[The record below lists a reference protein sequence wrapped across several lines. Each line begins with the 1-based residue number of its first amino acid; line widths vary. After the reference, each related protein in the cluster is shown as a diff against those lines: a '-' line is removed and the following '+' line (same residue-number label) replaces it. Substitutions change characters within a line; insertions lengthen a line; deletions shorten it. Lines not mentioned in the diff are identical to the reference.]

1 MYEKNLVLVL
11 LFFIGGNIM
20 GISFQFYNDHHV
32 LAQSN
37 QESEAEDQESEAED
51 QESEAEDQELEAN
64 QEPEAD
70 DQKLSVDA
78 NDNVKITLD
87 GKDDDKDDQI
97 EFDIVGDPSHGQLD
111 NFDKSDGSVT
121 YAPDK
126 DYSGDDDFKFK
137 VIDNNGAES
146 NTATVDIEV
155 KTINQE
161 PEADDQKLSVDAN
174 DNVKITLD
182 GKDDDKDDQIEF
194 DIVGDPSHGQLDNFD
209 KSDGSITYAPD
220 KDYSGDDDF
229 KFKVID
235 NNGAESNTAEVKIN
249 VSPINQPIQGTGN
262 EANQQ
267 GVSNETNQQGVS
279 NETNQQ
285 GVSNETNHEGADNQ
299 TTSTDVQTN
308 IIEADN
314 KAPTAYDQSLSINTN
329 DTIDITLVGDDADND
344 TIQFAIVSNPS
355 DASLDNIDLTKGTVT
370 YIPQTDYVGN
380 DTFAFKVIDDKG
392 AESNTATVSVNVTEN
407 NQTNQP
413 PQVFDQTTD
422 ESNLTDYRYAVWSA
436 GEEEDRYI
444 LFSRSNEGGNSFSSP
459 LSLSGKSRSNVFNPE
474 VSSSGNNV
482 YVVWQGQSKN
492 GNQDIFL
499 RKSSDYGSTFSGT
512 DNLSNDPGGSGN
524 PDVTLDGNS
533 THIAWEGTTPGNN
546 FIFYTKSDEGSD
558 FGSPQKLSGNKGIS
572 YKPEI
577 IVNDES
583 VTDSFTYKAKDAKG
597 AESNVATVDVNMD
610 PIDESTLEDD
620 TKIVSEDTSHE
631 FDITLQANDPDKD
644 PVEFEIVTPP
654 SEGRLEN
661 FDPNSGTVTY
671 VPNENGEIDI
681 HWHNYINGNDRV
693 MTKII
698 DAGEGDNTAA
708 VQNIDPFKTRQ

>member
-1 MYEKNLVLVL
+1 MYEKYLVLVL
-11 LFFIGGNIM
+11 LFFIGGNII
-20 GISFQFYNDHHV
+20 GISFQFYNDHHI

-37 QESEAEDQESEAED
+37 QESEADDQEP
-51 QESEAEDQELEAN
+51 EAN
-64 QEPEAD
+64 QEPEAG
-70 DQKLSVDA
+70 DQEVSVDA
-78 NDNVKITLD
+78 NGNVKITLD
-87 GKDDDKDDQI
+87 GKDDDKDDEI
-97 EFDIVGDPSHGQLD
+97 EFDIVSDPSHGQLD
-111 NFDKSDGSVT
+111 NFDKSDGKVT

-126 DYSGDDDFKFK
+126 DYSGDDEFKFK
-137 VIDNNGAES
+137 VTDNNGAES
-146 NTATVDIEV
+146 NTAKVDIEV
-155 KTINQE
+155 KAINQE
-161 PEADDQKLSVDAN
+161 PEAGDQEVSVDAN
-174 DNVKITLD
+174 GNVKITLD
-182 GKDDDKDDQIEF
+182 GKDDDKDDEIEF
-194 DIVGDPSHGQLDNFD
+194 DIVSDPSHGQLDNFD
-209 KSDGSITYAPD
+209 KSDGKVTYAPD
-220 KDYSGDDDF
+220 KDYSGDDEF
-229 KFKVID
+229 KFKVTD
-235 NNGAESNTAEVKIN
+235 NNGAESNTAEVRIN
-249 VSPINQPIQGTGN
+249 INSINLPIQGTGN
-262 EANQQ
+262 EASQGTGNEVAQA
-267 GVSNETNQQGVS
+267 GVSNETNQGTG
-279 NETNQQ
+279 NETNQE
-285 GVSNETNHEGADNQ
+285 VLDNQ
-299 TTSTDVQTN
+299 TTSTNVQTN
-308 IIEADN
+308 ITEAAN
-314 KAPTAYDQSLSINTN
+314 RAPTAYDQSLSTNVN

-355 DASLDNIDLTKGTVT
+355 DASLNNFDLAKGTVT

-392 AESNTATVSVNVTEN
+392 AESNTATVSVNVTGN

-413 PQVFDQTTD
+413 PQVFDQSTD
-422 ESNLTDYRYAVWSA
+422 ESNSTDYRYAVWST

-444 LFSRSNEGGNSFSSP
+444 LFSRSNDGGNSFSSP
-459 LSLSGKSRSNVFNPE
+459 LSLSGKSRSAVFNPE

-499 RKSSDYGSTFSGT
+499 RKSSDYGSTFSET
-512 DNLSNDPGGSGN
+512 ENLSNDPGGSGN
-524 PDVTLDGNS
+524 PDVTIDGNS

-558 FGSPQKLSGNKGIS
+558 FDSPQKLSSNTGIS

-577 IVNDES
+577 IVKDES

-597 AESNVATVDVNMD
+597 AESNVATVNVNMD
-610 PIDESTLEDD
+610 PIDQSTLKDD

-698 DAGEGDNTAA
+698 DAGEGDNAAA
-708 VQNIDPFKTRQ
+708 VQNNDPFKSRQ

>member
-1 MYEKNLVLVL
+1 VDIEVKA
-11 LFFIGGNIM
+11 I
-20 GISFQFYNDHHV
+20 
-32 LAQSN
+32 
-37 QESEAEDQESEAED
+37 
-51 QESEAEDQELEAN
+51 N
-64 QEPEAD
+64 QEPEAG
-70 DQKLSVDA
+70 DQEVSVDA
-78 NDNVKITLD
+78 NGNVKITLD
-87 GKDDDKDDQI
+87 GKDDDKDDEI
-97 EFDIVGDPSHGQLD
+97 EFDIVSDPSHGQLD
-111 NFDKSDGSVT
+111 NFDKSDGKVT

-126 DYSGDDDFKFK
+126 DYSGDDEFKFK
-137 VIDNNGAES
+137 V
-146 NTATVDIEV
+146 T
-155 KTINQE
+155 
-161 PEADDQKLSVDAN
+161 
-174 DNVKITLD
+174 
-182 GKDDDKDDQIEF
+182 
-194 DIVGDPSHGQLDNFD
+194 
-209 KSDGSITYAPD
+209 
-220 KDYSGDDDF
+220 
-229 KFKVID
+229 D
-235 NNGAESNTAEVKIN
+235 NNGAESNTAEVRIN
-249 VSPINQPIQGTGN
+249 INSINLPIQGTGN
-262 EANQQ
+262 EAAQGTGNEVAQA
-267 GVSNETNQQGVS
+267 GVSNETNQGTG
-279 NETNQQ
+279 NETNQE
-285 GVSNETNHEGADNQ
+285 VLDNQ
-299 TTSTDVQTN
+299 TTSTNVQTN
-308 IIEADN
+308 ITEAAN
-314 KAPTAYDQSLSINTN
+314 RAPTAYDQSLSTNVN

-355 DASLDNIDLTKGTVT
+355 DASLNNFDLAKGTVT

-392 AESNTATVSVNVTEN
+392 AESNTATVSVNVTGN

-413 PQVFDQTTD
+413 PQVFDQSTD
-422 ESNLTDYRYAVWSA
+422 ESNSTDYRYAVWST

-444 LFSRSNEGGNSFSSP
+444 LFSRSNDGGNSFSSP
-459 LSLSGKSRSNVFNPE
+459 LSLSGKSRSAVFNPE

-499 RKSSDYGSTFSGT
+499 RKSSDYGSTFSET
-512 DNLSNDPGGSGN
+512 ENLSNDPGGSGN
-524 PDVTLDGNS
+524 PDVTIDGNS

-558 FGSPQKLSGNKGIS
+558 FDSPQKLSSNTGIS

-577 IVNDES
+577 IVKDES

-597 AESNVATVDVNMD
+597 AESNVATVNVNMD
-610 PIDESTLEDD
+610 PIDQSTLKDD

-661 FDPNSGTVTY
+661 FDPNPGTVTY

-698 DAGEGDNTAA
+698 DAGEGDNAAA
-708 VQNIDPFKTRQ
+708 VQNNDPFKSRQ

>member
-1 MYEKNLVLVL
+1 MYEKYLVLVL
-11 LFFIGGNIM
+11 LFFIGGNII
-20 GISFQFYNDHHV
+20 GISFQFYNDHHI

-37 QESEAEDQESEAED
+37 QESEADDQEP
-51 QESEAEDQELEAN
+51 EAN

-70 DQKLSVDA
+70 DQEVSVDA
-78 NDNVKITLD
+78 NGNVKITLD
-87 GKDDDKDDQI
+87 GKDDDKDDEI
-97 EFDIVGDPSHGQLD
+97 EFDIVSDPSHGQLD
-111 NFDKSDGSVT
+111 NFDKSDGKVT

-126 DYSGDDDFKFK
+126 DYSGDDEFKFK
-137 VIDNNGAES
+137 V
-146 NTATVDIEV
+146 T
-155 KTINQE
+155 
-161 PEADDQKLSVDAN
+161 
-174 DNVKITLD
+174 
-182 GKDDDKDDQIEF
+182 
-194 DIVGDPSHGQLDNFD
+194 
-209 KSDGSITYAPD
+209 
-220 KDYSGDDDF
+220 
-229 KFKVID
+229 D
-235 NNGAESNTAEVKIN
+235 NNGAESNTAEVRIN
-249 VSPINQPIQGTGN
+249 INSINLPIQGTGN
-262 EANQQ
+262 EAAQGTGNEVAQA
-267 GVSNETNQQGVS
+267 GVSNETNQGTG
-279 NETNQQ
+279 NETNQE
-285 GVSNETNHEGADNQ
+285 VLDNQ
-299 TTSTDVQTN
+299 TTSTNVQTN
-308 IIEADN
+308 ITEAAN
-314 KAPTAYDQSLSINTN
+314 RAPTAYDQSLSTNVN

-355 DASLDNIDLTKGTVT
+355 DASLNNFDLAKGTVT

-392 AESNTATVSVNVTEN
+392 AESNTATVSVNVTGN

-413 PQVFDQTTD
+413 PQVFDQSTD
-422 ESNLTDYRYAVWSA
+422 ESNSTDYRYAVWST

-444 LFSRSNEGGNSFSSP
+444 LFSRSNDGGNSFSSP
-459 LSLSGKSRSNVFNPE
+459 LSLSGKSRSAVFNPE

-499 RKSSDYGSTFSGT
+499 RKSSDYGSTFSET
-512 DNLSNDPGGSGN
+512 ENLSNDPGGSGN
-524 PDVTLDGNS
+524 PDVTIDGNS

-558 FGSPQKLSGNKGIS
+558 FDSPQKLSSNTGIS

-577 IVNDES
+577 IVKDES

-597 AESNVATVDVNMD
+597 AESNVATVNVNMD
-610 PIDESTLEDD
+610 PIDQSTLKDD

-698 DAGEGDNTAA
+698 DAGEGDNAAA
-708 VQNIDPFKTRQ
+708 VQNNDPFKSRQ

>member
-1 MYEKNLVLVL
+1 MYEKYLVLVL
-11 LFFIGGNIM
+11 LFFIGGNII
-20 GISFQFYNDHHV
+20 GISFQFYNDHHI

-37 QESEAEDQESEAED
+37 QESEADDQEP
-51 QESEAEDQELEAN
+51 EAN
-64 QEPEAD
+64 QEPEAG
-70 DQKLSVDA
+70 DQEVSVDA
-78 NDNVKITLD
+78 NGNVKITLD
-87 GKDDDKDDQI
+87 GKDDDKDDEI
-97 EFDIVGDPSHGQLD
+97 EFDIVSDPSHGQLD
-111 NFDKSDGSVT
+111 NFDKSDGKVT

-126 DYSGDDDFKFK
+126 DYSGDDEFKFK
-137 VIDNNGAES
+137 V
-146 NTATVDIEV
+146 T
-155 KTINQE
+155 
-161 PEADDQKLSVDAN
+161 
-174 DNVKITLD
+174 
-182 GKDDDKDDQIEF
+182 
-194 DIVGDPSHGQLDNFD
+194 
-209 KSDGSITYAPD
+209 
-220 KDYSGDDDF
+220 
-229 KFKVID
+229 D
-235 NNGAESNTAEVKIN
+235 NNGAESNTAEVRIN
-249 VSPINQPIQGTGN
+249 INSINLPIQGTGN
-262 EANQQ
+262 EASQGTGNEVAQA
-267 GVSNETNQQGVS
+267 GVSNETNQGTG
-279 NETNQQ
+279 NETNQE
-285 GVSNETNHEGADNQ
+285 VLDNQ
-299 TTSTDVQTN
+299 TTSTNVQTN
-308 IIEADN
+308 ITEAAN
-314 KAPTAYDQSLSINTN
+314 RAPTAYDQSLSTNVN

-355 DASLDNIDLTKGTVT
+355 DASLNNFDLAKGTVT

-392 AESNTATVSVNVTEN
+392 AESNTATVSVNVTGN

-413 PQVFDQTTD
+413 PQVFDQSTD
-422 ESNLTDYRYAVWSA
+422 ESNSTDYRYAVWST

-444 LFSRSNEGGNSFSSP
+444 LFSRSNDGGNSFSSP
-459 LSLSGKSRSNVFNPE
+459 LSLSGKSRSAVFNPE

-499 RKSSDYGSTFSGT
+499 RKSSDYGSTFSET
-512 DNLSNDPGGSGN
+512 ENLSNDPGGSGN
-524 PDVTLDGNS
+524 PDVTIDGNS

-558 FGSPQKLSGNKGIS
+558 FDSPQKLSSNTGIS

-577 IVNDES
+577 IVKDES

-597 AESNVATVDVNMD
+597 AESNVATVNVNMD
-610 PIDESTLEDD
+610 PIDQSTLKDD

-698 DAGEGDNTAA
+698 DAGEGDNAAA
-708 VQNIDPFKTRQ
+708 VQNNDPFKSRQ

>member
-51 QESEAEDQELEAN
+51 QESEAEDQESEAN

-70 DQKLSVDA
+70 DQKVSVDA

-146 NTATVDIEV
+146 NTA
-155 KTINQE
+155 
-161 PEADDQKLSVDAN
+161 
-174 DNVKITLD
+174 
-182 GKDDDKDDQIEF
+182 
-194 DIVGDPSHGQLDNFD
+194 
-209 KSDGSITYAPD
+209 
-220 KDYSGDDDF
+220 
-229 KFKVID
+229 
-235 NNGAESNTAEVKIN
+235 EVKIN
-249 VSPINQPIQGTGN
+249 VNPINQPIQGTGN

-267 GVSNETNQQGVS
+267 GVSDEANQQGVSDEANQQGVS

-285 GVSNETNHEGADNQ
+285 GVSDEANQQVVSNETNQEGADNQ

-355 DASLDNIDLTKGTVT
+355 DASLDNFDLTKGTVT

-422 ESNLTDYRYAVWSA
+422 ESNSTDYRYAVWSA

-444 LFSRSNEGGNSFSSP
+444 LFSRSNDGGNSFSSP

-512 DNLSNDPGGSGN
+512 ENLSNDPGGSGN
-524 PDVTLDGNS
+524 PDVTIDGNS

-558 FGSPQKLSGNKGIS
+558 FGSPQKLSSNTGIS

-577 IVNDES
+577 IVKDES
-583 VTDSFTYKAKDAKG
+583 VTDSFTYKAKDVNG

-610 PIDESTLEDD
+610 PIDQSTLEDD
-620 TKIVSEDTSHE
+620 TKIVSEDTSQE
-631 FDITLQANDPDKD
+631 FDITLQASDPDKD
-644 PVEFEIVTPP
+644 PIEFEIVTPP

-698 DAGEGDNTAA
+698 DAGEGENTAS
-708 VQNIDPFKTRQ
+708 VQNSDPFKTRQ

>member
-1 MYEKNLVLVL
+1 MYEKYLVLVL
-11 LFFIGGNIM
+11 LFFIGGNII
-20 GISFQFYNDHHV
+20 GISFQFYNDHHI

-37 QESEAEDQESEAED
+37 QESEADDQEP
-51 QESEAEDQELEAN
+51 EAN
-64 QEPEAD
+64 QEPEAG
-70 DQKLSVDA
+70 DQEVSVDA
-78 NDNVKITLD
+78 NGNVKITLD
-87 GKDDDKDDQI
+87 GKDDDKDDEI
-97 EFDIVGDPSHGQLD
+97 EFDIVSDPSHGQLD
-111 NFDKSDGSVT
+111 NFDKSDGKVT

-126 DYSGDDDFKFK
+126 DYSGDDEFKFK
-137 VIDNNGAES
+137 V
-146 NTATVDIEV
+146 T
-155 KTINQE
+155 
-161 PEADDQKLSVDAN
+161 
-174 DNVKITLD
+174 
-182 GKDDDKDDQIEF
+182 
-194 DIVGDPSHGQLDNFD
+194 
-209 KSDGSITYAPD
+209 
-220 KDYSGDDDF
+220 
-229 KFKVID
+229 D
-235 NNGAESNTAEVKIN
+235 NNGAESNTAEVRIN
-249 VSPINQPIQGTGN
+249 INSINLPIQGTGN
-262 EANQQ
+262 EAAQGTGNEVAQA
-267 GVSNETNQQGVS
+267 GVSNETNQGTG
-279 NETNQQ
+279 NETNQE
-285 GVSNETNHEGADNQ
+285 VLDNQ
-299 TTSTDVQTN
+299 TTSTNVQTN
-308 IIEADN
+308 ITEAAN
-314 KAPTAYDQSLSINTN
+314 RAPTAYDQSLSTNVN

-355 DASLDNIDLTKGTVT
+355 DASLNNFDLAKGTVT

-392 AESNTATVSVNVTEN
+392 AESNTATVSVNVTGN

-413 PQVFDQTTD
+413 PQVFDQSTD
-422 ESNLTDYRYAVWSA
+422 ESNSTDYRYAVWST

-444 LFSRSNEGGNSFSSP
+444 LFSRSNDGGNSFSSP
-459 LSLSGKSRSNVFNPE
+459 LSLSGKSRSAVFNPE

-499 RKSSDYGSTFSGT
+499 RKSSDYGSTFSET
-512 DNLSNDPGGSGN
+512 ENLSNDPGGSGN
-524 PDVTLDGNS
+524 PDVTIDGNS

-558 FGSPQKLSGNKGIS
+558 FDSPQKLSSNTGIS

-577 IVNDES
+577 IVKDES

-597 AESNVATVDVNMD
+597 AESNVATVNVNMD
-610 PIDESTLEDD
+610 PIDQSTLKDD

-698 DAGEGDNTAA
+698 DAGEGDNAAA
-708 VQNIDPFKTRQ
+708 VQNNDPFKSRQ

>member
-1 MYEKNLVLVL
+1 MYEKYLVLVL
-11 LFFIGGNIM
+11 LFFIGGNII
-20 GISFQFYNDHHV
+20 GISFQFYNDHHI

-37 QESEAEDQESEAED
+37 QESEADDQEP
-51 QESEAEDQELEAN
+51 EAN

-70 DQKLSVDA
+70 DQEVSVDA
-78 NDNVKITLD
+78 NGNVKITLD
-87 GKDDDKDDQI
+87 GKDDDKDDEI
-97 EFDIVGDPSHGQLD
+97 EFDIVSDPSHGQLD
-111 NFDKSDGSVT
+111 NFDKSDGKVT

-126 DYSGDDDFKFK
+126 DYSGDDEFKFK
-137 VIDNNGAES
+137 V
-146 NTATVDIEV
+146 T
-155 KTINQE
+155 
-161 PEADDQKLSVDAN
+161 
-174 DNVKITLD
+174 
-182 GKDDDKDDQIEF
+182 
-194 DIVGDPSHGQLDNFD
+194 
-209 KSDGSITYAPD
+209 
-220 KDYSGDDDF
+220 
-229 KFKVID
+229 D
-235 NNGAESNTAEVKIN
+235 NNGAESNTAEVRIN
-249 VSPINQPIQGTGN
+249 INSINLPIQGTGN
-262 EANQQ
+262 EASQGTGNEVAQA
-267 GVSNETNQQGVS
+267 GVSNETNQGTG
-279 NETNQQ
+279 NETNQE
-285 GVSNETNHEGADNQ
+285 VLDNQ
-299 TTSTDVQTN
+299 TTSTNVQTN
-308 IIEADN
+308 ITEAAN
-314 KAPTAYDQSLSINTN
+314 RAPTAYDQSLSTNVN

-355 DASLDNIDLTKGTVT
+355 DASLNNFDLAKGTVT

-392 AESNTATVSVNVTEN
+392 AESNTATVSVNVTGN

-413 PQVFDQTTD
+413 PQVFDQSTD
-422 ESNLTDYRYAVWSA
+422 ESNSTDYRYAVWST

-444 LFSRSNEGGNSFSSP
+444 LFSRSNDGGNSFSSP
-459 LSLSGKSRSNVFNPE
+459 LSLSGKSRSAVFNPE

-499 RKSSDYGSTFSGT
+499 RKSSDYGSTFSET
-512 DNLSNDPGGSGN
+512 ENLSNDPGGSGN
-524 PDVTLDGNS
+524 PDVTIDGNS

-558 FGSPQKLSGNKGIS
+558 FDSPQKLSSNTGIS

-577 IVNDES
+577 IVKDES

-597 AESNVATVDVNMD
+597 AESNVATVNVNMD
-610 PIDESTLEDD
+610 PIDQSTLKDD

-698 DAGEGDNTAA
+698 DAGEGDNAAA
-708 VQNIDPFKTRQ
+708 VQNNDPFKSRQ